1 MFSEEGLIPFF
12 QHAHHRAEGWLLDFQ
27 EGLEQ
32 GRVQPE
38 LFDQA
43 VEALIDHMYSE
54 EEILFPLVAKDL
66 AAPITNLHDEHG
78 HICDLVDQTRDIL
91 ERRLEEPRLLTL
103 TARLVHLLAAHS
115 AAEDLGIYPDLVAH
129 LGPARAHALLAEVE
143 TSRAPA
149 GWVCVARRSQ
159 GEEPGQKH

>member
-1 MFSEEGLIPFF
+1 MFQQEGLIPFF

-27 EGLEQ
+27 EGWEQ

-43 VEALIDHMYSE
+43 VEALIDHIYVE
-54 EEILFPLVAKDL
+54 EEILFPLVAEDL
-66 AAPITNLHDEHG
+66 PAPIANLQGEHG
-78 HICDLVDQTRDIL
+78 HIWDLL
-91 ERRLEEPRLLTL
+91 EQIRSHLGRSLEGLALCAL

-129 LGPARAHALLAEVE
+129 LGPARAHTLLTEAER
-143 TSRAPA
+143 SRAPA
-149 GWVCVARRSQ
+149 GWVCAARRSQ
-159 GEEPGQKH
+159 SEGAG